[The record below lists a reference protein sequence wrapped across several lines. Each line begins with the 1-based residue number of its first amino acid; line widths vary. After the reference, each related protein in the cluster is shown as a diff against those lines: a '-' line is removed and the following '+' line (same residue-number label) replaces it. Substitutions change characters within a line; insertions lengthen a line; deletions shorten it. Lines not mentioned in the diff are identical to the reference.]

1 MALLHASRLGLT
13 LADADGKT
21 WPLWDFDLHLVSG
34 ATLAI
39 VASRPG
45 LASAMLKVLSSQT
58 APGFGGVLL
67 DGREFDADDARI
79 AIVRRDWPGLGIQRA
94 ETLVR
99 SAVRAGADRRLSR
112 EQTQR
117 WVRHHLSL
125 VNATDLAGSRLRW
138 LSPGALARVQL
149 ARAFAG
155 GPSVLFLD
163 HLLDG
168 IGGASGHRCLDCL
181 LELQES
187 LTPTLV
193 MATGDIDQAVLFAD
207 QVLCLDTVDGRI
219 VARHF
224 DVHLPRPRARQDLQ
238 RDQQAQ
244 LLVQSLW
251 RREPSDV
258 SAHVAPAPSAT
269 VVELSHYA
277 QPRQGLAGKM
287 LEKRELT
294 LGFLPLTDC
303 APLAI
308 ALEEGFFAGEGLSV
322 TLSRESSW
330 SNILDKVSLG
340 LLDGA
345 QMLAPMPLAARLGH
359 GAVPMVTAV
368 GLGCNGNGITLSHAL
383 FETLGLKG
391 EGPFDPM
398 QTALALRV
406 EVDRR
411 KRAGLRRLA
420 LAVVGYYSTHNYLLR
435 YWLASAGIDPDG
447 DVVLSVVP
455 PSQMVAYLS
464 AGMIDGCCVG
474 EPWNTVALDAGA
486 GRPVHSSWQIWNNH
500 PEKVLGVTRAW
511 AEAHPNTHQALIRAL
526 LDACWWLD
534 KPGNRPLA
542 CEWLSHGRYVNQSPD
557 VLMRSLSG
565 TAGFDAHLV
574 FSAGAANFPWHSHA
588 AWFVSQMV
596 RWGQF
601 GLPDDVAGLCAATYR
616 TDLYRQASA
625 FGDALPDADSK
636 CEGTHETAWR
646 WHGRADG
653 LELGGDHFMDGRLF
667 DSEQM
672 ASYLRGFEVSA
683 ASRRGRAYAA

>member
-1 MALLHASRLGLT
+1 MALLHASRLGLS
-13 LADADGKT
+13 LPDADGQT

-34 ATLAI
+34 ATLAV

-45 LASAMLKVLSSQT
+45 LASAMLEVLSSQRS
-58 APGFGGVLL
+58 PGFGGVLL
-67 DGREFDADDARI
+67 DGREFDADDPRI
-79 AIVRRDWPGLGIQRA
+79 AIVRRDWPGLGLQRVDR
-94 ETLVR
+94 LVR
-99 SAVRAGADRRLSR
+99 SAVRAGAERRLSR

-117 WVRHHLSL
+117 WVRHHLEL

-149 ARAFAG
+149 ARAFASG
-155 GPSVLFLD
+155 ASVLFLD

-168 IGGASGHRCLDCL
+168 IGGASGHRCLDAL
-181 LELQES
+181 LELQEAVN
-187 LTPTLV
+187 PTLV

-258 SAHVAPAPSAT
+258 AVDSAALASANVVDLSQFAP
-269 VVELSHYA
+269 V
-277 QPRQGLAGKM
+277 RQGLAGKM
-287 LEKRELT
+287 LERKALT
-294 LGFLPLTDC
+294 LGFLPLVDC
-303 APLAI
+303 APLAV
-308 ALEEGFFAGEGLSV
+308 ALEEGFFASEGLSV

-359 GAVPMVTAV
+359 GSVPMLTAV
-368 GLGCNGNGITLSHAL
+368 GLGCNGNGVTVSNAL
-383 FETLGLKG
+383 FEAIGLSG
-391 EGPFDPM
+391 EGPFDPVA
-398 QTALALRV
+398 TAAAMRSEV
-406 EVDRR
+406 ERR
-411 KRAGLRRLA
+411 KRSGLRRLA
-420 LAVVGYYSTHNYLLR
+420 MAVVDAYSSHNYLLR
-435 YWLASAGIDPDG
+435 YWLASAGIDPDE
-447 DVVLSVVP
+447 DVTLSVVP
-455 PSQMVAYLS
+455 PAQMVAYLS
-464 AGMIDGCCVG
+464 AGMIDGFCVG
-474 EPWNTVALDAGA
+474 EPWNTVARDAGA
-486 GRPVHSSWQIWNNH
+486 GRPILSSWQIWNNH

-534 KPGNRPLA
+534 KPGNRAQA
-542 CEWLSHGRYVNQSPD
+542 CETLSQGRYVNQDPE
-557 VLMRSLSG
+557 VLMRAFEGSV
-565 TAGFDAHLV
+565 GFSPQPV

-601 GLPDDVAGLCAATYR
+601 KLPEDVAGLCAATYR

-625 FGDALPDADSK
+625 FGDALPDADTK

-646 WHGRADG
+646 WHAREDG
-653 LELGGDHFMDGRLF
+653 LELGADRFMDGRLF
-667 DSEQM
+667 DSGRIET
-672 ASYLRGFEVSA
+672 YLRGFEVSA
-683 ASRRGRAYAA
+683 ATRRNRMFAA

>member
-1 MALLHASRLGLT
+1 MALLQASRLGLS
-13 LADADGKT
+13 LPDAEGKT

-39 VASRPG
+39 IASKPG
-45 LASAMLKVLSSQT
+45 LASAMIQVLSSRMS
-58 APGFGGVLL
+58 PGFGGVLL
-67 DGREFDADDARI
+67 DGREFDPDDPRI
-79 AIVRRDWPGLGIQRA
+79 ALVRRDWPGLGIQRVDS
-94 ETLVR
+94 LVR

-112 EQTQR
+112 EQTRR
-117 WVRHHLSL
+117 WVHHHLEL
-125 VNATDLAGSRLRW
+125 VNATDLAGRRLRW

-149 ARAFAG
+149 ARALAG
-155 GPSVLFLD
+155 GASVLFLD
-163 HLLDG
+163 HLFDG
-168 IGGASGHRCLDCL
+168 LGGASGHRCLDGL
-181 LELQES
+181 IELQES
-187 LTPTLV
+187 LNPTLV

-207 QVLCLDTVDGRI
+207 QVLCLDAVDGRI

-224 DVHLPRPRARQDLQ
+224 DVHLARPRARQDLE
-238 RDQQAQ
+238 RDQQAR

-258 SAHVAPAPSAT
+258 AAGAPPAPSAT
-269 VVELSHYA
+269 VVELCDYA
-277 QPRQGLAGKM
+277 PPRQGLAGKM

-294 LGFLPLTDC
+294 LGFLPLIDC

-308 ALEEGFFAGEGLSV
+308 ALEEGFFAGEGLTV

-330 SNILDKVSLG
+330 SNVLDKVSLG

-359 GAVPMVTAV
+359 GAVPMVTAI
-368 GLGCNGNGITLSHAL
+368 GLGSNGNGVTLSHAL
-383 FETLGLKG
+383 FAALGLSG
-391 EGPFDPM
+391 GGPFDPV
-398 QTALALRV
+398 QTAVAMRA

-420 LAVVGYYSTHNYLLR
+420 MAVVNPYSMHNYLLR
-435 YWLASAGIDPDG
+435 YWLASAGIDPDE
-447 DVVLSVVP
+447 DMVLSIVP

-464 AGMIDGCCVG
+464 AGMIDGFCVG
-474 EPWNTVALDAGA
+474 EPWNSAARDAGA
-486 GRPVHSSWQIWNNH
+486 GRPVLSSWQIWNNH

-534 KPGNRPLA
+534 KPDNRVLA
-542 CEWLSHGRYVNQSPD
+542 CDILSQGRYVNLD
-557 VLMRSLSG
+557 AGVLRNLFDSS
-565 TAGFDAHLV
+565 AGFDARLV

-588 AWFVSQMV
+588 AWIVSQMV

-601 GLPDDVAGLCAATYR
+601 HMPEDVTGLCASTYR

-625 FGDALPDADSK
+625 FGDALPEADSK
-636 CEGTHETAWR
+636 CEGTHEGPWTWVEK
-646 WHGRADG
+646 ADG
-653 LELGGDHFMDGRLF
+653 LTLGADHFMDGRLF
-667 DSEQM
+667 DSARM
-672 ASYLRGFEVSA
+672 DAYLRGFEISA
-683 ASRRGRAYAA
+683 ATRRNRVFAA